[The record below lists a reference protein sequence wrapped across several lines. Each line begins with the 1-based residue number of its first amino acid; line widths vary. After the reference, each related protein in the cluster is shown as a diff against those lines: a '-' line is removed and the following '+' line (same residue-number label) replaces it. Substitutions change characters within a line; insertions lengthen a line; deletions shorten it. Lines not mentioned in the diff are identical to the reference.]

1 MTEKELQKEPTN
13 RIPLIKR
20 ARGYRLYDYQ
30 GNRIVDLYQNG
41 GAAIL
46 GHRAGRLTT
55 SIKNVIS
62 RGLIFDLPSIYER
75 RLIRELSRRFA
86 PFSTVRICSSR
97 ADALDLVNRY
107 LGERLSWDE
116 IKDPV
121 LEERGHV
128 CFHRPFLSI
137 PPSEHGNLK
146 ADDVKAVLP
155 LLPFS
160 IGQAPIPVC
169 FRGDP
174 DAGFDAYTS
183 DSEQP
188 VSPIL
193 LAGLLRS
200 IYDLDR
206 FEKPEWYKGRL
217 LNELKSWKQAGPYMV
232 PRFPS
237 ENYPEVFQ
245 AFLKNG
251 FLLSPAYRTP
261 SILPGEV
268 SPGEM
273 QKMIRLF
280 HKYPGE

>member
-1 MTEKELQKEPTN
+1 MTKKELQKNLTSS
-13 RIPLIKR
+13 IPPIKR
-20 ARGYRLYDYQ
+20 ARGYRLYDYH

-46 GHRAGRLTT
+46 GHRTGRLTT

-62 RGLIFDLPSIYER
+62 QGLIFNLPSIYER
-75 RLIRELSRRFA
+75 RLIMELSRRFA
-86 PFSTVRICSSR
+86 PFSAVRICSSR
-97 ADALDLVNRY
+97 SDALDLLNRR
-107 LGERLSWDE
+107 LGGRLSWDE
-116 IKDPV
+116 IKDPA
-121 LEERGHV
+121 LEELGHV

-137 PPSEHGNLK
+137 PPYKHGNLK
-146 ADDVKAVLP
+146 TDNVKAVLP

-169 FRGDP
+169 FREDP
-174 DAGFDAYTS
+174 GAGFNTGTPDG
-183 DSEQP
+183 EHP
-188 VSPIL
+188 VSPLL

-206 FEKPEWYKGRL
+206 FEKPEWYQGRL
-217 LNELKSWKQAGPYMV
+217 FNKLKSWKQAGPYMV

-245 AFLKNG
+245 AFLENG

-261 SILPGEV
+261 SILPGEA

-273 QKMIRLF
+273 KKMIRLF

>member
-1 MTEKELQKEPTN
+1 MTEKELQKDLTS
-13 RIPLIKR
+13 RIPPIAR

-30 GNRIVDLYQNG
+30 GNRIVDLYQNE

-46 GHRAGRLTT
+46 GHRAGRLTA

-86 PFSTVRICSSR
+86 PFSVVRICSSR
-97 ADALDLVNRY
+97 ADALELVNRR
-107 LGERLSWDE
+107 LGERFSWDE

-137 PPSEHGNLK
+137 PPSEQGSLR
-146 ADDVKAVLP
+146 ADDVRAVLP

-169 FRGDP
+169 FREDTGAGLNADTP
-174 DAGFDAYTS
+174 DG
-183 DSEQP
+183 EHP
-188 VSPIL
+188 VSPLL

-206 FEKPEWYKGRL
+206 FEKPEWYQGHL
-217 LNELKSWKQAGPYMV
+217 FNELKSWKQAGPYMV

-245 AFLKNG
+245 AFLENG

-261 SILPGEV
+261 SILPGEA

-273 QKMIRLF
+273 KKMIRLF